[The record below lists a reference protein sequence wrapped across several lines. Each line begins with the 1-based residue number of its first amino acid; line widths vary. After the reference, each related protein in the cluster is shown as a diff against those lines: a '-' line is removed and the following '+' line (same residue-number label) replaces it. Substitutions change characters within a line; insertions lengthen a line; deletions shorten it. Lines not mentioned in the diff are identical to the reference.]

1 MLDSVFAEV
10 AGALQDGAAD
20 AAHRERLTTDLEYF
34 ARHALKLRPKMGPLE
49 PFVLNAAQREL
60 HRIVEEQRQKT
71 GRVRIVILKA
81 RQLGIS
87 TYIAARLFHRTIYS
101 PGWRTIIIGHEK
113 RASTN
118 LYQVV
123 RRFWDNMDPE
133 LRPSVGVSNAEEL
146 LFDRMDSGYIVSVAT
161 SEGAGRSA
169 TAQALHMSEVAFYPD
184 LAEQMTALMQT
195 VPDKDGTEIIIET
208 TARGFNE
215 FHQFWRRCEAGG
227 SEFLPVFLPWSLDPE
242 YRRNPDAGFT
252 MTPDER
258 TLSKGFNL
266 DAEQIAWRR
275 AKIAQIG
282 EEHFP
287 QEYPLT
293 PDSAF
298 VSSDFDSFIKPELV
312 LAARKIADVPAYG
325 SLIIG
330 VDPAG
335 MGVDRTSIAWRRGHC
350 IEKVE
355 SRRALTTMEIAGWI
369 GDIIRKDSPVRV
381 NIDVGGLGVGLLTVC
396 MSLGIRATW

>member
-1 MLDSVFAEV
+1 MLDNLSSEQRKALADSLLAEAADEEHQQRLRNDLPYFAE
-10 AGALQDGAAD
+10 
-20 AAHRERLTTDLEYF
+20 
-34 ARHALKLRPKMGPLE
+34 HALRLRPKMGPLE
-49 PFVLNAAQREL
+49 PFRFNAAQQEL
-60 HRIVEEQRQKT
+60 HRIVQKQRDRT

-101 PGWRTIIIGHEK
+101 PGWRTIIIGHET

-123 RRFWDNMDPE
+123 KRFWDGMPE
-133 LRPSVGVSNAEEL
+133 DLKPSVGTSNAEEL
-146 LFDRMDSGYIVSVAT
+146 IFDKMDSGYIVSVAT

-215 FHQFWRRCEAGG
+215 FHSFWRRCEANG

-242 YRRNPDAGFT
+242 YRRTPPEGFT
-252 MTPDER
+252 LTAEEK
-258 TLSKGFNL
+258 TLAENFGL
-266 DAEQIAWRR
+266 DAEQLAWRR
-275 AKIAQIG
+275 AKQQQIG
-282 EEHFP
+282 EDLFP

-312 LAARKIADVPAYG
+312 IAARKIADIPAEG
-325 SLIIG
+325 SLVIG

-335 MGVDRTSIAWRRGHC
+335 MGADRTSIA
-350 IEKVE
+350 
-355 SRRALTTMEIAGWI
+355 
-369 GDIIRKDSPVRV
+369 
-381 NIDVGGLGVGLLTVC
+381 
-396 MSLGIRATW
+396 